1 MHTLLKSYYR
11 TCSNSLFR
19 AQCLALTL
27 DLNEGTNKSYSD
39 SRKIKVTKLRGLGG
53 KLGDSVEDELKC
65 KTLFDLSQLTMKDIR
80 THFDE
85 KTR

>member
-1 MHTLLKSYYR
+1 MSGFDPK
-11 TCSNSLFR
+11 
-19 AQCLALTL
+19 